1 MKSLIT
7 YFIFLIAFSG
17 NLIPAN
23 AQDGIFREEILYT
36 DLKLALE
43 NPLKVKR
50 LSLSGKKLTKFPKEI
65 LQFKNLIELD
75 LSKNKLEK
83 LPAEIGQLTR
93 LEDLN
98 LAMNKLEEL
107 PEEICDL
114 KRLRKLDLR
123 KNKVWRLPARLGD
136 LKKLEYLNLN
146 GNPLFRLPDSIVQCV
161 NLKYLD
167 MRNTDTSEGDRES
180 IRNMLPEV
188 EIFFSNSCNCGPNH

>member
-1 MKSLIT
+1 MKSLFT
-7 YFIFLIAFSG
+7 YLVFLIAFSG
-17 NLIPAN
+17 ILIPAN

-50 LSLSGKKLTKFPKEI
+50 LSLSRKKLTKFPKEI
-65 LQFKNLIELD
+65 LQFKNLVELD
-75 LSKNKLEK
+75 LSNNKLEK
-83 LPAEIGQLTR
+83 IPAEIAQLTK

-123 KNKVWRLPARLGD
+123 KNKIWRLPTRLGD

-146 GNPLFRLPDSIVQCV
+146 GNPLFRLPDSIVQCE

-167 MRNTDTSEGDRES
+167 MRNTDTSEGDREA
-180 IRNMLPEV
+180 IKHLLPDV